1 MPGLAGSPTHSA
13 PRMRSR
19 TLASTRTDGA
29 ALTALALAAVA
40 AFVAQLAF
48 GTQPAYFVP
57 VGICALP
64 FAASPSRKLHY
75 RLAAAALLAAFIAA
89 VGMREGSVFLPSL
102 AALGL
107 SAYRAVPRRKSQPR
121 RRR

>member
-1 MPGLAGSPTHSA
+1 
-13 PRMRSR
+13 
-19 TLASTRTDGA
+19 
-29 ALTALALAAVA
+29 LTALALAAVA